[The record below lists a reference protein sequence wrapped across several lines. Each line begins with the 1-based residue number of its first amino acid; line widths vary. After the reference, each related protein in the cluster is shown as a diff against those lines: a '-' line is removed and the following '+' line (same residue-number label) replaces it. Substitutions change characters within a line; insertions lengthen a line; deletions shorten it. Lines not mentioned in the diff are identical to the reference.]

1 MQLVYG
7 NPNLESEISH
17 TFSLGYTL
25 FTAKGLNLATELNGR
40 IQNNGIEQTIFM
52 DEDGVANVTYDNI
65 GKARECNLNVF
76 FSGNIIPTLSLY
88 TNLSGGYGDYSSKSA
103 GYSNKGWNYQRIPR
117 RTLERMERR
126 CNKCQRRL
134 LLRISHAGM
143 NICTKAFCGFSV
155 SHHF

>member
-1 MQLVYG
+1 MQTFKLSYTQRLSRPGIWQLNPFKDSSTPMQLVYG

-76 FSGNIIPTLSLY
+76 FREISFLPSASTPTSPGDMEIIAPNRQDIPTKVGI
-88 TNLSGGYGDYSSKSA
+88 TTDTSA
-103 GYSNKGWNYQRIPR
+103 HVGTHGKTVQ
-117 RTLERMERR
+117 
-126 CNKCQRRL
+126 
-134 LLRISHAGM
+134 
-143 NICTKAFCGFSV
+143 
-155 SHHF
+155 

>member
-65 GKARECNLNVF
+65 G
-76 FSGNIIPTLSLY
+76 
-88 TNLSGGYGDYSSKSA
+88 
-103 GYSNKGWNYQRIPR
+103 
-117 RTLERMERR
+117 
-126 CNKCQRRL
+126 
-134 LLRISHAGM
+134 
-143 NICTKAFCGFSV
+143 
-155 SHHF
+155 

>member
-103 GYSNKGWNYQRIPR
+103 
-117 RTLERMERR
+117 
-126 CNKCQRRL
+126 
-134 LLRISHAGM
+134 
-143 NICTKAFCGFSV
+143 
-155 SHHF
+155 